1 MATTIHKLLIVIR
14 IRFQGVQGSEL
25 MNFWTDFLLKK
36 IGAMVENNDLVF
48 SLPYP
53 KHPRET
59 VLFFG
64 ADSSE
69 SLSRLDES
77 FLRASLDW
85 TGHLNENGR
94 WDLDWDLSVY
104 DFSARAMQKYHEGKH
119 IRPMLSDNAIIGPAD
134 SGSLESIET
143 RLLSNRRTKLMF
155 KGWFAQN
162 QASEGRIT
170 CR

>member
-1 MATTIHKLLIVIR
+1 MDTTIHKLLIVIR
-14 IRFQGVQGSEL
+14 IRFQGVQGSQL

-64 ADSSE
+64 ADSSK
-69 SLSRLDES
+69 SLSRLDGS

-85 TGHLNENGR
+85 TGHLNENER
-94 WDLDWDLSVY
+94 WELDWDFSVY
-104 DFSARAMQKYHEGKH
+104 DFSARAMQKYSEGKRIQPVAH
-119 IRPMLSDNAIIGPAD
+119 DNAIIGLVD
-134 SGSLESIET
+134 SESLQSIQKQ
-143 RLLSNRRTKLMF
+143 LLSNRKTKAIF
-155 KGWFAQN
+155 KPWFAIRG
-162 QASEGRIT
+162 E
-170 CR
+170 

>member
-25 MNFWTDFLLKK
+25 MNSWTDFLLKT
-36 IGAMVENNDLVF
+36 IGNIVENTDLVF

-64 ADSSE
+64 ADSSG

-85 TGHLNENGR
+85 TGHLNENER
-94 WDLDWDLSVY
+94 WELDWDLSVY
-104 DFSARAMQKYHEGKH
+104 DFSANTMQKYHEGKH
-119 IRPMLSDNAIIGPAD
+119 IQPMASDNAILSTTGPD
-134 SGSLESIET
+134 SLVNIEN
-143 RLLSNRRTKLMF
+143 RLISNRRTKLIF

-162 QASEGRIT
+162 KARQESINL
-170 CR
+170 